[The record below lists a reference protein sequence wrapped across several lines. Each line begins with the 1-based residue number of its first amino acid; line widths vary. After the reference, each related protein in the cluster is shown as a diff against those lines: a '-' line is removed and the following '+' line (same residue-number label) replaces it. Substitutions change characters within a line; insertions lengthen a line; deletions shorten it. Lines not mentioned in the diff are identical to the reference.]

1 MAAAATA
8 AMATVTSPLCPWVS
22 RGGAAA
28 ELDED
33 EDEDDE
39 DLEPPLCD
47 SLPDD
52 DALLVGAAELLVRDE
67 DCAETHAATAKPTS
81 AVEQIFILGVCG
93 RNPGEYWTRAY

>member
-1 MAAAATA
+1 
-8 AMATVTSPLCPWVS
+8 MATVTSPLCPWVS

-33 EDEDDE
+33 EDEDEDDE

-52 DALLVGAAELLVRDE
+52 DALLVVAAELLARDE
-67 DCAETHAATAKPTS
+67 DCAETHAATAKPTT
-81 AVEQIFILGVCG
+81 VLVNI
-93 RNPGEYWTRAY
+93 